1 MKSCQTS
8 KTKPSILLWSNIVAD
23 NFFHTVQ
30 WLDICGRNGITL
42 NPEPSK
48 FRFCQNYV
56 EFAGF
61 EVTLDSVHPCKRF
74 LEAITDF
81 PSPKNITDVRSW
93 FGLVHQASYTF
104 SMADKM
110 SPFSKLQTPGAKFAR
125 TKDLDDLFQETKV
138 TIRREIENGI
148 KIFEA
153 HLSRYR
159 LVKNMHRIL
168 DAAKPA

>member
-1 MKSCQTS
+1 M
-8 KTKPSILLWSNIVAD
+8 AD

-148 KIFEA
+148 KIFDP
-153 HLSRYR
+153 S
-159 LVKNMHRIL
+159 
-168 DAAKPA
+168 KPTCLATDWSKTCIGFWMLQNQLEKCIIRKLIHSCR